1 MKVTRDQKRLLLIG
15 GILLLLSAET
25 AGATNLLQVGAKG
38 EQVREMQSYLHQ
50 LNYLKPNPTGYYG
63 RMTAEAVKSFQLEN
77 GLKPDGKVGPATA
90 NLLRQ
95 AVASRNK
102 TVTYIVKAGDSLET
116 VAEEYRTSVAAI
128 IARNNLP
135 GKQITEGQRLI
146 VPVGENRATVE
157 NSRNRQGVQL
167 IPWSIV
173 AQLWKTGT
181 AARVIDVETGKSFM
195 AQRYYGYYHA
205 DIEPLTK
212 QDTRTLYEIYGNH
225 WSWSRRAVIVQVKN
239 LYIAGSINGMPH
251 GGEAIFNNDFKGQIC
266 CHFLGSKIHQDGEVD
281 PDHMAM
287 IQRAAN
293 SSLAKFLPPEET
305 QHNNVPAVAV
315 PGTQPRGN

>member
-1 MKVTRDQKRLLLIG
+1 MKITRNQKRRLLIG
-15 GILLLLSAET
+15 GLLLFLSAET
-25 AGATNLLQVGAKG
+25 AGATHLLQIGAKG
-38 EQVREMQSYLHQ
+38 EPVREIQSYLHQ
-50 LNYLKPNPTGYYG
+50 LNYLKPDPTGYYG

-77 GLKPDGKVGPATA
+77 GLKADGKVGPATA
-90 NLLRQ
+90 KLLRQ

-102 TVTYIVKAGDSLET
+102 TVTYIVEADDSLET
-116 VAEEYRTSVAAI
+116 IAETYRTSAAAI
-128 IARNNLP
+128 MARNNLP
-135 GKQITEGQRLI
+135 GKQLTEGQRLI
-146 VPVGENRATVE
+146 VPVGETRAGVE
-157 NSRNRQGVQL
+157 NSRNRQAVQL

-173 AQLWKTGT
+173 AQLWKTG
-181 AARVIDVETGKSFM
+181 AVARVIDVETGKSFM

-281 PDHMAM
+281 PDHLAM

-293 SSLAKFLPPEET
+293 SSLAKFLPPEEA
-305 QHNNVPAVAV
+305 QHHNAPAATV
-315 PGTQPRGN
+315 PGTHSRGD